1 MRNYIDGD
9 KLASKLIDIQK
20 ECEKRPFASMAEAF
34 GKVVDALCT
43 CMTEQQAEDNE
54 EARKAADMTVVML
67 RPFLAPKLQKLPK
80 QYQYHQEQS
89 ETQPKEEQD
98 AQ

>member
-43 CMTEQQAEDNE
+43 CLAEQQEEDYE
-54 EARKAADMTVVML
+54 KARKLADITVVSL
-67 RPFLAPKLQKLPK
+67 RP
-80 QYQYHQEQS
+80 YHPEQS
-89 ETQPKEEQD
+89 EAQPKEEQD
-98 AQ
+98 A

>member
-43 CMTEQQAEDNE
+43 CLAEQQEEDDE
-54 EARKAADMTVVML
+54 EARKAADMTAEIL
-67 RPFLAPKLQKLPK
+67 RPFLAPKLPMPPP
-80 QYQYHQEQS
+80 YQP
-89 ETQPKEEQD
+89 PKEEQD